1 MAKLRICFDHF
12 SEESI
17 ISYGVRRRL
26 KDNAIPTL
34 HLPHVELEIDNNMIN
49 NNLAQ
54 ISENVQSNSNVM
66 LITKSQ
72 ECSYIQ
78 EIEEERINIQTIYT
92 PNVRRLREKLR
103 RYQKLLNK
111 KKRAMIKL
119 KKKKHEN
126 EWEDIME
133 KSSHL
138 QSTFLNIIRRNYK
151 SLPQVCC

>member
-1 MAKLRICFDHF
+1 
-12 SEESI
+12 
-17 ISYGVRRRL
+17 
-26 KDNAIPTL
+26 
-34 HLPHVELEIDNNMIN
+34 
-49 NNLAQ
+49 
-54 ISENVQSNSNVM
+54 M

-111 KKRAMIKL
+111 KKRAMKL

>member
-12 SEESI
+12 SEES

-34 HLPHVELEIDNNMIN
+34 HLPHVELEVDNNMIN

-119 KKKKHEN
+119 KKKKHGN
-126 EWEDIME
+126 EW
-133 KSSHL
+133 KNHL
-138 QSTFLNIIRRNYK
+138 ICRVFLNIIRRNYK